1 MRKILTFAIAIIST
15 EFTYAQLLNN
25 DFEQQK
31 KNTFTEW
38 NFKKNDSYD
47 VKIDSKEKHSKNN
60 SLQIIGDNV
69 DSKKFQA
76 FSQKISINVDKMQ
89 KIEISAYIKSEN
101 LTGHINLFTQIK
113 DANDNLIA
121 FGNSETQK
129 KFIPINQDW
138 TKCTLEFIID
148 EDAKNLVIGGLL
160 SGKGNAWFDDF
171 EIKYKDFSGKE
182 PSEIA
187 KKYIEDFKNIVQKNS
202 IFSDKID
209 WQKINNNIE
218 ILSKGMESVEDT
230 DIALY
235 YILKNLKKVGDKHSF
250 IESKENFEKRKVSN
264 PKGIEPEYQL
274 INNNI
279 GYIMVPGFNSANKEI
294 ANNFAEKI
302 QNMIKKLDSE
312 NNIKGWVVDLR
323 KNTGGNM
330 YPMIAGLGSL
340 VGEGNL
346 GYFVAKNR
354 KDTWKYE
361 NGKMGSYQYTIPPKI
376 NSSDKKIAILIGK
389 KTRSSGEATAIAF
402 IGKNNVKLFGQPSG
416 GFTSANRSFR
426 LSDGKS
432 IALAVSFEMDRT
444 GKEYRSEIIPD
455 VIIKPDA
462 NKDLDLETAQKWIL
476 E

>member
-1 MRKILTFAIAIIST
+1 
-15 EFTYAQLLNN
+15 
-25 DFEQQK
+25 
-31 KNTFTEW
+31 
-38 NFKKNDSYD
+38 
-47 VKIDSKEKHSKNN
+47 
-60 SLQIIGDNV
+60 
-69 DSKKFQA
+69 
-76 FSQKISINVDKMQ
+76 
-89 KIEISAYIKSEN
+89 
-101 LTGHINLFTQIK
+101 
-113 DANDNLIA
+113 
-121 FGNSETQK
+121 
-129 KFIPINQDW
+129 
-138 TKCTLEFIID
+138 
-148 EDAKNLVIGGLL
+148 
-160 SGKGNAWFDDF
+160 
-171 EIKYKDFSGKE
+171 
-182 PSEIA
+182 
-187 KKYIEDFKNIVQKNS
+187 
-202 IFSDKID
+202 
-209 WQKINNNIE
+209 
-218 ILSKGMESVEDT
+218 
-230 DIALY
+230 
-235 YILKNLKKVGDKHSF
+235 
-250 IESKENFEKRKVSN
+250 
-264 PKGIEPEYQL
+264 
-274 INNNI
+274 
-279 GYIMVPGFNSANKEI
+279 MVPGFNSANKEI

-340 VGEGNL
+340 VGEGYL

>member
-25 DFEQQK
+25 DFEQQT

-60 SLQIIGDNV
+60 SLQIIGDYV

-101 LTGHINLFTQIK
+101 LTGHINLFTQIR

-209 WQKINNNIE
+209 
-218 ILSKGMESVEDT
+218 
-230 DIALY
+230 
-235 YILKNLKKVGDKHSF
+235 
-250 IESKENFEKRKVSN
+250 
-264 PKGIEPEYQL
+264 
-274 INNNI
+274 
-279 GYIMVPGFNSANKEI
+279 
-294 ANNFAEKI
+294 
-302 QNMIKKLDSE
+302 
-312 NNIKGWVVDLR
+312 
-323 KNTGGNM
+323 
-330 YPMIAGLGSL
+330 
-340 VGEGNL
+340 
-346 GYFVAKNR
+346 
-354 KDTWKYE
+354 
-361 NGKMGSYQYTIPPKI
+361 
-376 NSSDKKIAILIGK
+376 
-389 KTRSSGEATAIAF
+389 
-402 IGKNNVKLFGQPSG
+402 
-416 GFTSANRSFR
+416 
-426 LSDGKS
+426 
-432 IALAVSFEMDRT
+432 
-444 GKEYRSEIIPD
+444 
-455 VIIKPDA
+455 
-462 NKDLDLETAQKWIL
+462 
-476 E
+476 